1 MVKQKVSFK
10 QFFQSIYFKL
20 PALLGILFLI
30 SFQTI
35 GIVFRQQL
43 DNQLVMSF
51 QERMIAQSELVAK
64 SAIQSL
70 EEPDSYQRK
79 SDLQNLMYTAVGQ
92 NVSEVQIIGANHE
105 VISASRE
112 VSLSLLDK
120 QTLDQIVQ
128 QRKMVVS
135 QYVPTNEKDR
145 LLRIVQPLILQ
156 DKVVGVL
163 VMDSAIEHVYA
174 QMQDIV
180 SLLNQI
186 MFAALGLIIVAGI
199 IISNRQIA
207 RPVSAIK
214 EKTEQIALG
223 EYDASDVTIKGQ
235 GELSDLAKS
244 INDLSIRIKEANAS
258 TESERQRLDSVLTHM
273 SDGVIATDR
282 RSNVVIVNEA
292 ALHLLD
298 VNREDIQGVSIMDV
312 FKIRQK
318 YTYRELL
325 ETTDDLILSVVSE
338 GVETV
343 IRVEFSIIKR
353 DSGFISG
360 IVCVLSDI
368 TEQEKID
375 RERREFVSNVSHELR
390 TPLTSMRSYTEALID
405 GAWKDEEVAP
415 NFLEVIQSET
425 DRMIRMVTD
434 LLNLS
439 KMDSGRQ
446 ALQMDT
452 LNLTRL
458 IGSILDRYDML
469 LQSEM
474 YMDKQYALVRELPSE
489 SLFAEV
495 DHDRFIQVI
504 DNILNN
510 AIKYSPD
517 GGKITCRL
525 VETSDNIVISITD
538 EGLGIPKKS
547 LPHVFKR
554 FYRVDKARSREQGGT
569 GLGLAISKE
578 VIELHGGRIWV
589 NSRENKGS
597 TFFVSLPKVVFEE
610 DDDWY

>member
-1 MVKQKVSFK
+1 MKQNVSFK
-10 QFFQSIYFKL
+10 QLLQSIYFKI
-20 PALLGILFLI
+20 PAVFGILFLI

-35 GIVFRQQL
+35 GVIFRQQL
-43 DNQLVMSF
+43 ETQLVSNF
-51 QERMIAQSELVAK
+51 QERMVAQSELVSK
-64 SAIQSL
+64 SATQLL
-70 EEPDSYQRK
+70 EEPDSHQRRI
-79 SDLQNLMYTAVGQ
+79 DLQNLMYTAVGQ
-92 NVSEVQIIGANHE
+92 NVSEVQIIGVNQE
-105 VISASRE
+105 LLSSSRE
-112 VSLSLLDK
+112 AKANLLNAETVNRLIAEQKLS
-120 QTLDQIVQ
+120 
-128 QRKMVVS
+128 VS
-135 QYVPTNEKDR
+135 QYVKTESQER
-145 LLRIVQPLILQ
+145 MLRIALPMLIEQ
-156 DKVVGVL
+156 QVVGVL
-163 VMDSAIEHVYA
+163 VVDSDLEHVYA
-174 QMQDIV
+174 QMKAIV

-186 MFAALGLIIVAGI
+186 MFTALGIIIVVAI
-199 IISNRQIA
+199 VISNRQIA
-207 RPVSAIK
+207 KPVSAIK
-214 EKTEQIALG
+214 AKTEQIALG
-223 EYDASDVTIKGQ
+223 EYDTSDVLVKGR
-235 GELSDLAKS
+235 GELSELAKS
-244 INDLSIRIKEANAS
+244 INDLSIRIKEANAI

-325 ETTDDLILSVVSE
+325 ETTDDLILSVMIE

-343 IRVEFSIIKR
+343 IRVEFSVIKR

-405 GAWKDEEVAP
+405 GAWQDEEVAP
-415 NFLEVIQSET
+415 KFLDVIQSET

-439 KMDSGRQ
+439 KMDAGRQ
-446 ALQMDT
+446 ALQLDT
-452 LNLTRL
+452 LDLTRL

-474 YMDKQYALVRELPSE
+474 YVDKQYTLTRELPTE
-489 SLFAEV
+489 SLWVEV
-495 DHDRFIQVI
+495 DQDRFIQVV

-517 GGKITCRL
+517 GGQITCRL
-525 VETSDNIVISITD
+525 VETSDNVVISITD

-597 TFFVSLPKVVFEE
+597 TFFVSLPKVEFLG